1 MTTGIVILRNKLMNG
16 LRHTAF
22 IILFAM
28 TLLGA
33 IVQLDIA
40 LKQADMDRFF
50 LWTRIATSIAAFPT
64 VWCCLLLTMNSLDPT
79 SDRSQ

>member
-1 MTTGIVILRNKLMNG
+1 MNH
-16 LRHTAF
+16 LRHLMFTV
-22 IILFAM
+22 LFVMA
-28 TLLGA
+28 LFGS

-64 VWCCLLLTMNSLDPT
+64 VWCGLLLTMNSLDPT